1 MKTTRTCKIN
11 SITKEQTEALITLIR
26 TFESAKRY
34 SFNRLIEGENEK
46 ELIKKLQPKYLLNK
60 RFCEDAILQA
70 QTILFSQKELLPV
83 YLENNQKKLEKTSQ
97 KIDEYE
103 SGKKRPKQVSLE
115 SCLIGLRKRKQKLE
129 QSIETY
135 AKHIKSKTLPPI
147 IFGGRKNFYER
158 MKNKISNQEWKDLR
172 TRQLYSRGDKSK

>member
-60 RFCEDAILQA
+60 RFCEDAILQV

-83 YLENNQKKLEKTSQ
+83 YLENNQKKLEKTLQ
-97 KIDEYE
+97 KIDDYE
-103 SGKKRPKQVSLE
+103 RGKKRPKQVSLE
-115 SCLIGLRKRKQKLE
+115 TCLIGLRKRKQKLE
-129 QSIETY
+129 QRIETY
-135 AKHIKSKTLPPI
+135 AKHIKNKTLPPI

-158 MKNKISNQEWKDLR
+158 MKKQDIQ
-172 TRQLYSRGDKSK
+172 SRMERFTYKAIIFSRR